1 MSLPV
6 SRPQRLLRA
15 VLASTAIGLLA
26 AGCASFPEQPSPAG
40 WSAQPQL
47 TPQAG
52 PTPELPGGLPQA
64 GGEQQ
69 GGQPPTSVPPP
80 EGCKDFNPAVVATCL
95 NPISGV
101 ALTDV
106 NQSTGV
112 VTALAT
118 ERTTGKLLKVTKDV
132 DPVEVASFPVDATAD
147 GGLTSLTLSPTY
159 GEDQL
164 VYVYLTT
171 DTDNRVVRIAPG
183 DTPKPV
189 LTGIP
194 KGPTGNRGALSHDLD
209 GALLVATGDA
219 GNPTLAADPASLAGK
234 VLRIDAAGQPAK
246 GNPTEGSAVI
256 ASGLRSPGG
265 VCVSADGSKTWV
277 TDSTATA
284 DVLYRVNA
292 GKPLGTPSWSWP
304 DKPGVAGCAS
314 LSNMMWIAT
323 SNTPGTQLIAMNPD
337 GAFTGKPE
345 PFLDKENGFGRIG
358 PLVALDDNTALAGT
372 VNKAG
377 GTPISSDDRVI
388 VIVRDASSGGSKD

>member
-1 MSLPV
+1 M

-26 AGCASFPEQPSPAG
+26 AGCATFPEQPSPAG

-52 PTPELPGGLPQA
+52 PTPEMPGGLPQP
-64 GGEQQ
+64 GGEQP
-69 GGQPPTSVPPP
+69 GGQPPASVPPP

-101 ALTDV
+101 ALMDV

-132 DPVEVASFPVDATAD
+132 APVEVATFAVDAAGD
-147 GGLTSLTLSPTY
+147 GGLTGLTLSPTY
-159 GEDQL
+159 SEDQL

-171 DTDNRVVRIAPG
+171 DTDNRVMRIAPG
-183 DTPKPV
+183 DVPKPV

-194 KGPTGNRGALSHDLD
+194 KGPTGNRGVLGYDRE

-219 GNPTLAADPASLAGK
+219 GNPTAAADPTSLAGK
-234 VLRIDAAGQPAK
+234 VLRIDSAGQPAK
-246 GNPTEGSAVI
+246 GNPTTGSAVI
-256 ASGLRSPGG
+256 ASGLRAPAGI
-265 VCVSADGSKTWV
+265 CVSADGSKTWV
-277 TDSTATA
+277 TDSTTAA
-284 DVLYRVNA
+284 DVLYKIDA
-292 GKPLGTPSWSWP
+292 GKPLGTPAWTWP
-304 DKPGVAGCAS
+304 DKPGVGGCAS
-314 LSNMMWIAT
+314 LTNMMWVAT
-323 SNTPGTQLIAMNPD
+323 SNVPGTQMIAMNPE
-337 GAFTGKPE
+337 GSFTGKPE
-345 PFLDKENGFGRIG
+345 PFLDKETGFGRIG
-358 PLVALDDNTALAGT
+358 PLVALDDNTALVGT

-377 GTPISSDDRVI
+377 GAPISSDDRV
-388 VIVRDASSGGSKD
+388 VIIIRDSSSGGSKD